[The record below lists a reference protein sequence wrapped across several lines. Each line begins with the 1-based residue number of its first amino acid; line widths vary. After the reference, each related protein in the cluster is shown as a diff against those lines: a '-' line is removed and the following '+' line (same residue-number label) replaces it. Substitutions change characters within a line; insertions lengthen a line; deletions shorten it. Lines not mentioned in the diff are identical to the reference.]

1 VIDRTQLLADLQT
14 VLRKLEADLLERSE
28 EMPEVSAVLTGEHRR
43 ARQADRT
50 AQSYEDWRSDYIT
63 QIAAAWVLSCVFVR
77 FLEDN
82 RLVDPPRIAGL
93 GERLS
98 RARDE
103 HELYFRV
110 HLHETDREYLLHVFD
125 ELARLPGTKDIFGT
139 HNPVHELPNW
149 LSGDAAGELL
159 RFFQKIDAN
168 TGALIHDFTD
178 PDWNTRFLGDLYQ
191 DLSEEAR
198 KKHALLQTPEFVEEL
213 ILDRT
218 FDPAI
223 EEFGLEG
230 FRMIDPACGSGH
242 FLLGSFVRLLDHWL
256 RKEPNTNIRELIQ
269 RALNSVYGVDVN
281 PYAVAIARFRLL
293 LAAMKACEVQRLAN
307 APAFHLN
314 LACGDSLLHGAPGG
328 DQQGLG
334 WQDYSHVYQAE
345 DLGELRRILIPEK
358 YHLVIANPPYITP
371 KDKALNEAYR
381 ERYFACHG
389 KYSLAVPFCQ
399 RVLSLAVK
407 NGFTGQITAN
417 SFMKREFGKKLI
429 EEFFPRFD
437 LTHVIDTSLAHIPQ
451 YGTPTV
457 ILLIRNRHRTCPTIR
472 AALGIRRENV
482 EPVSP
487 SKGKVWSSIL
497 SLLDT
502 PGSENDYISVE
513 DVDATI
519 FAQHPWSV
527 TGGGATELKDRIDC
541 STVIPLS
548 KVVDVIG
555 VFGMTNADEVMLA
568 PRKSFMR
575 KSVEEFARRRL
586 VIGDDVR
593 DWAIWPGDE
602 VFFPYR
608 NERLIELSELPSAHK
623 WLWICRTTMGNR
635 ATFAKSTYFQEGRPW
650 WEWHQVTLQRL
661 RRPLTITNAFVATHN
676 HYVLDCGGSVF
687 NRSAP
692 IIKLKDTATKSDHY
706 ELLAALNSSVGA
718 FWMRQVFHDKGGG
731 GVGGGIAA
739 ETWERFLEYD
749 GTKIKQFP
757 IPIINDP
764 RLANELDTLA
774 QSLAKHSPSN
784 ICFSDV
790 IKSGYSAGVA
800 ARSKWNDILQRM
812 IVLQEEL
819 DWECYRLYGLID
831 HDLTYHGEP
840 PSINLGQRAF
850 EIVMA
855 RKMTVGEL
863 ETTWFER
870 HGSMPITELPT
881 EWPENYRQ
889 LIEQRIELIET
900 ERDISLI
907 EQPEYKRRWNTVQW
921 EPQLER
927 VLQNRLLDR
936 LESYFDFD
944 GRMND
949 EGKPTAKIDISLIST
964 SQLTDVARQDADFM
978 QVGELYCNDPAF
990 DVHQLVTELVEAES
1004 VPLLPILRYQPS
1016 GLRKRREWEQTWDLQ
1031 RQEDAIDAR
1040 AKLLKD
1046 NPQYLT
1052 ELQAQEL
1059 KRHQIGDIP
1068 VPPKYTSSDFA
1079 SSTYWRL
1086 RGKLDV
1092 PKERWVSFPHC
1103 EGTDGTL
1110 MIAWAGYDHLQLARA
1125 ISTYYVDIQERLGGR
1140 DDPRLVPL
1148 LACLIELLP
1157 WLKQWHND
1165 VDPEFGMHMGDYFEG
1180 FTQEE
1185 ARQMGKTLDQ
1195 LREWEPPK
1203 KTTRRRK
1210 QTAM

>member
-1 VIDRTQLLADLQT
+1 VINRALLLADLQT
-14 VLRKLEADLLERSE
+14 VLRRLEADLLERSE
-28 EMPEVSAVLTGEHRR
+28 EMAPVKEVLRGEHQR
-43 ARQADRT
+43 ARTAERT
-50 AQSYEDWRSDYIT
+50 AQSYDEWRSDYIT
-63 QIAAAWVLSCVFVR
+63 QMAAAWVLSCVFVR

-82 RLVDPPRIAGL
+82 RLIDPPRVAGP
-93 GERLS
+93 GERLV

-103 HELYFRV
+103 HELYFRA
-110 HLHETDREYLLHVFD
+110 HPTETDREYLLHVFD
-125 ELARLPGTKDIFGT
+125 ELAQLSGTKDIFGT
-139 HNPVHELPNW
+139 HNPIHELPTW

-159 RFFQKIDAN
+159 RFFQRIDAN
-168 TGALIHDFTD
+168 TGVLVHDFTD
-178 PDWNTRFLGDLYQ
+178 SDWNTRFLGDLYQ
-191 DLSEEAR
+191 DLSEAAR
-198 KKHALLQTPEFVEEL
+198 KKYALLQTPEFVEEF

-218 FDPAI
+218 LDSAV

-242 FLLGSFVRLLDHWL
+242 FLLGSFVRILDRWL
-256 RKEPNTNIRELIQ
+256 RKEPDTNIRELIQ
-269 RALNSVYGVDVN
+269 RALNSIYGVDVN

-328 DQQGLG
+328 DQQGFG
-334 WQDYSHVYQAE
+334 WQDCSHVYQAE
-345 DLGELRRILIPEK
+345 DLDELRRILIPEK

-381 ERYFACHG
+381 ERYSACHG

-399 RVLSLAVK
+399 RVLSLAVR

-429 EEFFPRFD
+429 EEFLPRFD
-437 LTHVIDTSLAHIPQ
+437 LTHIIDTSLAHIPK

-482 EPVSP
+482 EPAEP

-513 DVDATI
+513 DVDMAI
-519 FAQHPWSV
+519 FAKHPWSV
-527 TGGGATELKDRIDC
+527 TGGGATEVKDLIDC
-541 STVIPLS
+541 STVIHLS
-548 KVVDVIG
+548 EVVDVIG

-608 NERLIELSELPSAHK
+608 NEKLLELSELPFAHK

-661 RRPLTITNAFVATHN
+661 RNPLTITNAFVATHN
-676 HYVLDCGGSVF
+676 HYVLDRGGSVF

-692 IIKLKDTATKSDHY
+692 IIKLKDTSTESDHCA
-706 ELLAALNSSVGA
+706 LLAALNSSVGA

-739 ETWERFLEYD
+739 EMWERFLEYD

-757 IPIINDP
+757 IPIVNNP
-764 RLANELDTLA
+764 SLAKDLDTLA
-774 QSLAKHSPSN
+774 QSLAKHSPSS
-784 ICFSDV
+784 ICFSDG
-790 IKSGYSAGVA
+790 IMSLYSVEVA
-800 ARSKWNDILQRM
+800 SRSKWNDILQRM

-831 HDLTYHGEP
+831 DDLTYHGEP
-840 PSINLGQRAF
+840 PCIQLGQRAF

-855 RKMTVGEL
+855 RKMAVGEL

-870 HGSMPITELPT
+870 HGSTPITEIPA
-881 EWPENYRQ
+881 EWPEHYRK
-889 LIEQRIELIET
+889 LVEQRINLIET
-900 ERDISLI
+900 DRNIGLS
-907 EQPEYKRRWNTVQW
+907 EQPEYKRRWNNELW
-921 EPQLER
+921 ESQLKQA
-927 VLQNRLLDR
+927 LCNWLLDR

-944 GRMND
+944 GRMNG
-949 EGKPTAKIDISLIST
+949 ESKPTAKIDIALTST
-964 SQLTDVARQDADFM
+964 ARLADVARKDADFM
-978 QVGELYCNDPAF
+978 HVGELYRNNPAF
-990 DVHQLVTELVEAES
+990 DVHRLVADLVESES
-1004 VPLLPILRYQPS
+1004 VPLLSILRYQPS
-1016 GLRKRREWEQTWDLQ
+1016 GLRKRMEWEQTWDFQ
-1031 RQEDAIDAR
+1031 RQEDIIDAR
-1040 AKLLKD
+1040 TRLPRD
-1046 NPQYLT
+1046 NPEYLT
-1052 ELQAQEL
+1052 NVQAQDL
-1059 KRHQIGDIP
+1059 KHREIGDIP
-1068 VPPKYTSSDFA
+1068 VPPKYTNSDFV
-1079 SSTYWRL
+1079 SSIYWRL

-1092 PKERWVSFPHC
+1092 PKECWVSFPHC
-1103 EGTDGTL
+1103 EGADGTL

-1125 ISTYYVDIQERLGGR
+1125 ISAYYVDIQERLGGR
-1140 DDPRLVPL
+1140 DDPRLAPL

-1157 WLKQWHND
+1157 WLKQWHNE
-1165 VDPEFGMHMGDYFEG
+1165 VDPEFGLHMGDYFEG
-1180 FTQEE
+1180 FIQEE

-1195 LREWEPPK
+1195 IKAWEPPK
-1203 KTTRRRK
+1203 KTRRRSK
-1210 QTAM
+1210 GMT